1 MNSKQWDILDLIGI
15 LTVIM
20 QLVGYEND
28 KQSISNDEIMHELQ
42 MQNEKYLEDIL
53 HNQKLIIDKL
63 AELSS

>member
-20 QLVGYEND
+20 QLVGYESD

-53 HNQKLIIDKL
+53 RNQKMIIDKL

>member
-1 MNSKQWDILDLIGI
+1 MNNKQWDILDLIGI

-20 QLVGYEND
+20 QLVGYESD

-53 HNQKLIIDKL
+53 RNQKMIIDKL